1 MAALRLDALIDR
13 LMRFVKLEARQLT
26 NNMCKRHALAALH
39 ACLPSLVHTR
49 HAALGLDALVALIPM
64 RHSTYNLVKCELVD
78 LLASVDFKAVSYVE
92 QLLPGDAVL
101 VALSKRQSA
110 YAGYYSMRRQRQ
122 QETMSKEK
130 SATDEPEDDVDD
142 NPTRFSDKERSKVK
156 IFQVVH
162 LIFY

>member
-1 MAALRLDALIDR
+1 MS
-13 LMRFVKLEARQLT
+13 VESGCWPVRQLG
-26 NNMCKRHALAALH
+26 KSRG
-39 ACLPSLVHTR
+39 R
-49 HAALGLDALVALIPM
+49 
-64 RHSTYNLVKCELVD
+64 
-78 LLASVDFKAVSYVE
+78 LAS
-92 QLLPGDAVL
+92 
-101 VALSKRQSA
+101 R
-110 YAGYYSMRRQRQ
+110 MRRQRQ